1 MNSEQGSYDVL
12 IIGGSMVGAALAA
25 ALGGSPLRV
34 GVVEARRAEPLDLHD
49 DYELRVSAITR
60 ASQRIFESLGAWQA
74 MQAQRVNPYQEMHVW
89 DAAGSGVV
97 HFDCA
102 EVGEE
107 NLGHI
112 IENRVIQSSL
122 LACCDDFENIQ
133 MISPAQMESFENGS
147 AGVRVTLQDG
157 RVLHTQMLVG
167 ADGRDSRVREL
178 SGIKTRGWNYDQ
190 TAVVAT
196 VKPELHHQD
205 TAWQLFLPEG
215 PLAFLP
221 LPDGYCSIVWT
232 VTHDHARQLLEL
244 DEGMFRQQ
252 LAQAFDHTLGAIEQV
267 GSRASFPL
275 RLQHAYAYVQPRLA
289 LLGDAAH
296 AIHPLAGQGV
306 NLGLLDAA
314 VLAEVLL
321 DAQQQGKETGS
332 LAVLRRYERWR
343 KGDNLGMM
351 FAMDGFKRLFGSQ
364 LGPVK
369 TVRNL
374 GLGLANAV
382 APAKQMMI
390 RHAMG
395 LAGELPRLAHR
406 VSRLS

>member
-1 MNSEQGSYDVL
+1 MNSNADSYDVL
-12 IIGGSMVGAALAA
+12 IIGGSMVGAALAC

-34 GVVEARRAEPLDLHD
+34 GVVEARRTQPLAPD
-49 DYELRVSAITR
+49 DEFELRVSAITR
-60 ASQRIFESLGAWQA
+60 ASQHIFESLGVWQA

-89 DAAGSGVV
+89 DASGSGVV

-102 EVGEE
+102 EVGEP

-122 LACCDDFENIQ
+122 LERCDAFTNIH
-133 MISPAQMESFENGS
+133 MLCPAQMERFENGS
-147 AGVRVTLQDG
+147 EGVQVTLADG
-157 RVLHTQMLVG
+157 RLLHARMLVG
-167 ADGRDSRVREL
+167 ADGRDSQVREL
-178 SGIKTRGWNYDQ
+178 AGIRTRGWAYDQ

-196 VKPELHHQD
+196 VKTELHHRD
-205 TAWQLFLPEG
+205 TAWQRFLPEG

-221 LPDGYCSIVWT
+221 LQGGRCSIVWT
-232 VTHDHARQLLEL
+232 VTHEHARQLLEL
-244 DEGMFRQQ
+244 DEGQFRQQ
-252 LAQAFDHTLGAIEQV
+252 LAQAFDHVLGSIEHV
-267 GSRASFPL
+267 GVRASFPL
-275 RLQHAYAYVQPRLA
+275 RLQHAQAYVQPRLA

-321 DAQQQGKETGS
+321 DALQQGREIGS

-343 KGDNLGMM
+343 KGDNLAMM

-364 LGPVK
+364 WQPVK
-369 TVRNL
+369 SLRNL

-382 APAKQMMI
+382 APAKHTMI
-390 RHAMG
+390 RRAMG
-395 LAGELPRLAHR
+395 LGGELPGLARGLSR
-406 VSRLS
+406 VS